1 MSTGVVEET
10 ITYNAANKMYI
21 NNLYFTDNSCYRLA
35 IYDSGND
42 GLSTYFTVYSK
53 DEESLFNG
61 QPKINPF
68 YSVMAIEFNP
78 TSLGIVENSDNG
90 VTVFPNPSNV
100 IVNLTT
106 ERDFNKVEIYD
117 LTGRMIYSNQQVE
130 NGEISLGNLEDGV
143 YMMRVNDDTVQKIVI
158 KR

>member
-1 MSTGVVEET
+1 M
-10 ITYNAANKMYI
+10 
-21 NNLYFTDNSCYRLA
+21 
-35 IYDSGND
+35 
-42 GLSTYFTVYSK
+42 
-53 DEESLFNG
+53 
-61 QPKINPF
+61 
-68 YSVMAIEFNP
+68 
-78 TSLGIVENSDNG
+78 
-90 VTVFPNPSNV
+90 
-100 IVNLTT
+100 NLTT